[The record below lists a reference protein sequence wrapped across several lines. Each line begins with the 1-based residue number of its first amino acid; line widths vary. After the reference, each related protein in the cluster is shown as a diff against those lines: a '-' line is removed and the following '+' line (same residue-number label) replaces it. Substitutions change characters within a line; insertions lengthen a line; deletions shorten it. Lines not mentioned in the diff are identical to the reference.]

1 MHKSFQM
8 FVVGVLLS
16 IGSVAMVSAAGAAD
30 PTDGTWTLNLA
41 KSKFSPGPAPQ
52 SHTRTYATTAQGVAL
67 SYTVVAADGSKSS
80 GQSNYKYDGKDYPI
94 TGSTDYD
101 TLAVTRI
108 DAYTAKSVQKKN
120 GKQIGTTTRTVSKD
134 GKVLTLTSK
143 GTSAAGAAFNN
154 VLVFDKQ

>member
-1 MHKSFQM
+1 MHKSFPM

-16 IGSVAMVSAAGAAD
+16 IGSVGLVSAAGAAD

-80 GQSNYKYDGKDYPI
+80 GQSNFKYDGKDSPI
-94 TGSTDYD
+94 TGSADYD

-108 DAYTAKSVQKKN
+108 DTNTAKSMQKRN
-120 GKQIGTTTRTVSKD
+120 GRSRRSTTRTVSKD
-134 GKVLTLTSK
+134 GKVLALTSK
-143 GTSAAGAAFNN
+143 GTSAAGAPFNN
-154 VLVFDKQ
+154 VMVFDKQ